1 MGAGISSSSSTDGD
15 THGGEPPEH
24 RRKLEDIPE
33 NCIAMVL
40 DHLDPPEICRLA
52 QLNRA
57 FRGASSADFIWESK
71 LPTNYSFIVDKISE
85 LNHKNDGALKNNEN
99 NSDAPM
105 VGLTKKD
112 IFSRLCRPNLFDSG
126 TKEIWLDKNTGGVCV
141 SISSKAL
148 SITGIDDRRYWN
160 HIPTE
165 ESRFQTVAYLLQIWW
180 FEVCGEL
187 EFKFPAGT
195 YSLFFRIQLGKS
207 SKRFGRRTCNV
218 EHIHGWNLRPVRF
231 QLTTSDGQQASSEC
245 YLDKPGSWILYHG
258 GDFVIKE
265 PDKLTKI
272 KFSARQIDCT
282 HIKGGLSFDSVM
294 ILPKSIANKADRFCR
309 YVKD

>member
-1 MGAGISSSSSTDGD
+1 MGVGMSSTDGGN
-15 THGGEPPEH
+15 HGGETPEY

-33 NCIAMVL
+33 SCIAMVL
-40 DHLDPPEICRLA
+40 GHLDPPEICRLA
-52 QLNRA
+52 RLNRA
-57 FRGASSADFIWESK
+57 FRGASSADFIWETK
-71 LPTNYSFIVDKISE
+71 LPTNYSFIVNKISE
-85 LNHKNDGALKNNEN
+85 LNHKNDDDMKNYGG
-99 NSDAPM
+99 SKDIST
-105 VGLTKKD
+105 GLNKKD
-112 IFSRLCRPNLFDSG
+112 IFARLSRHNLFDSG
-126 TKEIWLDKNTGGVCV
+126 NKEIWLDKKTGGVCV

-165 ESRFQTVAYLLQIWW
+165 ESSRFQTVAYLLQIWW

-207 SKRFGRRTCNV
+207 SKRFGRRSCNV

-231 QLTTSDGQQASSEC
+231 QLTTSDGQHASSEC
-245 YLDKPGSWILYHG
+245 YLDSPGSWILYHG
-258 GDFVIKE
+258 GDFVVKE
-265 PDKLTKI
+265 TDKLTKI

-294 ILPKSIANKADRFCR
+294 ILPKSIASKAR
-309 YVKD
+309 